1 MRVYNTEKRTE
12 SYIKQLDKWARK
24 IKEYRRNKEINDE
37 WDGEEWLH
45 KVRTFPI
52 NKKGDILLITNS
64 KNTFATHSFG
74 QRCVEREG
82 GLDGKI
88 CRVLGLFDNTT
99 ASYHP
104 PEGDYDLEVS
114 LDGEIFLRY
123 VDEHTIAYADS
134 SLPAYIFL
142 PNKKLFKK
150 FKRFLPSFT
159 ERPNK
164 LKKFL
169 KRYYSQLKD

>member
-12 SYIKQLDKWARK
+12 FYIKQLDKWARK
-24 IKEYRRNKEINDE
+24 IKEYRRDKEINDE
-37 WDGEEWLH
+37 GNDEEQLH

-52 NKKGDILLITNS
+52 NKKGDILLIINS

-74 QRCVEREG
+74 QRCVERRGE
-82 GLDGKI
+82 LEGKI
-88 CRVLGLFDNTT
+88 CQVLGLFDNTT

-104 PEGDYDLEVS
+104 PDGDYDLEVK

-123 VDEHTIAYADS
+123 VDEHIIAYADS
-134 SLPAYIFL
+134 SLPAYVFL

-150 FKRFLPSFT
+150 FKRFLPLFT
-159 ERPNK
+159 ERSNK
-164 LKKFL
+164 LKKIL
-169 KRYYSQLKD
+169 KRYYSQLKN